1 MASSAR
7 RVYSSGMQLSSQP
20 QTHLTYCTNI
30 HPGER
35 WEDVRAH
42 LEGAVSDVK
51 ARLCPDRS
59 WGVGLRLS
67 ARAAETLTGPS
78 ELETLQQLLRERG
91 LYVFSIN
98 GFPYGAF
105 HGTRVKENVYAPDWR
120 SPRRLAYTDT
130 LARVLATLLPEGIDG
145 SVSTVPGGF
154 KPAIGPREVA
164 AIRRHLIR
172 HVATLMR
179 IHRETGKVVTLALE
193 PEPYCMLE
201 TIDETVEL
209 FRNQLF
215 SSQAVRALAHH
226 TGSNAS
232 QAEQALHRHLGVCLD
247 TCHAAVEF
255 EDPHSAVGRLRD
267 AGIGI
272 AKLQLSAGLRID
284 DMHAGRVSE
293 LRPFA
298 DDVYLHQVVEKRSEG
313 LRRYVDLPE
322 ALEAL
327 QSNGEVARQWRV
339 HFHVPIFREELRC
352 FHSTQRFLRE
362 ILAMQRRRPIS
373 SHLEVETYSWDVLP
387 EEARGTDVVD
397 DICSEL
403 RWVLDEL
410 HDARKPATRA

>member
-1 MASSAR
+1 
-7 RVYSSGMQLSSQP
+7 MQLSSQP

-42 LEGAVSDVK
+42 IEGPVSEVK
-51 ARLCPDRS
+51 ARLCPDQRF
-59 WGVGLRLS
+59 GVGLRLS
-67 ARAAETLTGPS
+67 ARAAETLTQGD
-78 ELETLQQLLRERG
+78 ELQALRRALRERG

-105 HGTRVKENVYAPDWR
+105 HGARVKENVYAPDWR

-130 LARVLATLLPEGIDG
+130 LARALAALLPDGIDG
-145 SVSTVPGGF
+145 SISTVPGGF
-154 KPAIGPREVA
+154 KPAIGLREVA
-164 AIRRHLIR
+164 TIRRHLIR
-172 HVATLMR
+172 HVSTLMR
-179 IHRETGKVVTLALE
+179 IHRETGKVITLALE

-201 TIDETVEL
+201 TIEETVDL
-209 FRNQLF
+209 FRNHLF
-215 SSQAVRALAHH
+215 SGQAVRALARHS
-226 TGSNAS
+226 GSHAS

-255 EDPHSAVGRLRD
+255 EDPASAVGRLRD

-293 LRPFA
+293 LKPFA
-298 DDVYLHQVVEKRSEG
+298 DEVYLHQVVEKRSEG

-339 HFHVPIFREELRC
+339 HFHVPIFHEELRC
-352 FHSTQRFLRE
+352 FGSTQRFLRE
-362 ILAMQRRRPIS
+362 ILAMQRRQPIA
-373 SHLEVETYSWDVLP
+373 SHLEVETYTWDVLP
-387 EEARGTDVVD
+387 EEARGGDVVD

-410 HDARKPATRA
+410 RDTRKPASRA